1 SGPWSAVAFARQ
13 QRIPLALMREVV
25 DTLVK
30 ANLLVEVADAPEH
43 YVPGRD
49 PAVITPWHLLHA
61 LRHHGEETSDAL
73 LMQSHSPA
81 TPLMMQVE
89 AASRAAADTQNM
101 SQWIAASEALEQRQD
116 RMVKDEF

>member
-1 SGPWSAVAFARQ
+1 
-13 QRIPLALMREVV
+13 MREVV
-25 DTLVK
+25 ATLVQ

-49 PAVITPWHLLHA
+49 PAVITPWHILHA

-73 LMQSHSPA
+73 MMQSHSPA

-89 AASRAAADTQNM
+89 AACREAADAQNM
-101 SQWIAASEALEQRQD
+101 SQWIATSGALEQRQD
-116 RMVKDEF
+116 RMVKNEL